1 MKGKKK
7 VVRHLVRLVT
17 TIRVVRNFRFH
28 IRFYGEEFD

>member
-17 TIRVVRNFRFH
+17 TIVRNFRFH